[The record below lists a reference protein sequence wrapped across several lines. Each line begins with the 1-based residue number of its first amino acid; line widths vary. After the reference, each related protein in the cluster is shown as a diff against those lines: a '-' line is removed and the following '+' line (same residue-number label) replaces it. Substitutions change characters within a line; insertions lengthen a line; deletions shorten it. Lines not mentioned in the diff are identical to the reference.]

1 MFPFM
6 NVEVPDQFYRLLTS
20 LCMHAGIVHLA
31 ITVIF
36 QHVFLADLER
46 LIGPI
51 RTAILY
57 IGSGLAGNLTS
68 AVLVPYEPEVIFEEK
83 KLEAPHLY
91 PQ

>member
-1 MFPFM
+1 MFPFV
-6 NVEVPDQFYRLLTS
+6 NVEVPDQFYRLFTS
-20 LCMHAGIVHLA
+20 LCMHAGILHLM

-68 AVLVPYEPEVIFEEK
+68 AVLMPYKPEVIYLLLIF
-83 KLEAPHLY
+83 
-91 PQ
+91 